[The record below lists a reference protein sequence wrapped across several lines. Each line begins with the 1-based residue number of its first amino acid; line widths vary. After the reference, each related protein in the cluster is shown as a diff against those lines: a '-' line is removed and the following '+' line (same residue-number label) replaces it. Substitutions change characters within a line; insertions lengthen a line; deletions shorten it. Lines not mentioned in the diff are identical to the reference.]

1 VRQMRIRSDKSSLI
15 NYSVDFIIAA
25 ALSFS
30 FVYAFTSTL
39 EIDYSAKNV
48 FFLVCFVLAI
58 YSILFINKLAIKI
71 SVAFIVFAAV
81 DSIFYYYINPQEFKA
96 LYNKIVLIFSWLRK
110 FNAGGAL
117 LGREYQKYILIV
129 LTLIISLAVY
139 IFAIKKFNFYILLI
153 GGVSIFAAQWIIGYF
168 VIYFSF
174 YVFLGFILI
183 CYFKHIYVRNSKKS
197 NILRAAPGKFLLF
210 SMPICAIVFILAY
223 YIPANEKPM
232 KWSWLDSKIEFV
244 DRYIKSNFIVGNS
257 EYFSINSTGFG
268 KDSTKLGGNIFLSDT
283 IVMKVDSS
291 EGDIYLKGAVRDR
304 YTGDSWE
311 NAMGEQTTLHER
323 SQLNSFNED
332 LNELSEG
339 MKVISGKLNVLE
351 DISKKTSIDIT
362 YENLKTKTIFV
373 PSKVDNLTFEKED
386 LNLAIDA
393 YGMISNK
400 DFLGTKFNYTAE
412 LYSINKK
419 DQSIEAFLRNSRR
432 GLYSGYEK
440 AILKKSSKNKSGA
453 LSRSDIGKLIEMSDS
468 TYARYLQL
476 PKDLPERVSKLA
488 GEITSSADNDYDRA
502 KAIEAYLSKNYIYTL
517 EPGDVPENRDF
528 VDYFLF
534 DSKQG
539 YCTYYASAMTILVR
553 SLGIPSRYVEGYI
566 LPSKPVSGNI
576 YEVTNKEAHAW
587 VEVYFEG
594 FGWIPFEPT
603 APYAQSINNVPK
615 ETSNKEEA
623 VTKQTQVEENN
634 QIKPDLKSNNS
645 SEDLLTENIDN
656 GVKVQKAPFINGFI
670 IIFSILLL
678 WILCFSTIKRK
689 IFFYRLQKL
698 SLQERVIKMYKYHL
712 KALSV
717 QGLKMKTGET
727 PLKYAKR
734 IDEILEFKTVNFETI
749 TDIFNKACYSN
760 SPIDKGEMEIII
772 NFYNVFQAQCKEKI
786 GWFRYFIYNKI
797 FGII

>member
-1 VRQMRIRSDKSSLI
+1 MRIISNKSSLI

-25 ALSFS
+25 AMSFS

-58 YSILFINKLAIKI
+58 YSILFINKMAIKI
-71 SVAFIVFAAV
+71 SVALIAFAAV
-81 DSIFYYYINPQEFKA
+81 DSIFYYYINPQEFKG
-96 LYNKIVLIFSWLRK
+96 LYGKIVLVFSWLRK
-110 FNAGGAL
+110 FNPGGAL

-129 LTLIISLAVY
+129 LTLIISLAIY
-139 IFAIKKFNFYILLI
+139 IFVIKKFNFYILLI

-174 YVFLGFILI
+174 YVFLGFIII
-183 CYFKHIYVRNSKKS
+183 CYFKHIYVKNARKS
-197 NILRAAPGKFLLF
+197 HVLQASTAIFLLF
-210 SMPICAIVFILAY
+210 SVPICAIVFFSAY
-223 YIPANEKPM
+223 YMPVSEKPM
-232 KWSWLDSKIEFV
+232 KWSWLDSKIELV
-244 DRYIKSNFIVGNS
+244 DRYIKSNFNVGNS

-268 KDSTKLGGNIFLSDT
+268 KDSTKLGGNISLSDT

-304 YTGDSWE
+304 YTGASWE

-323 SQLNSFNED
+323 SQLNGFNED
-332 LNELSEG
+332 LIELSEG
-339 MKVISGKLNVLE
+339 MKVISGRLNVLD
-351 DISKKTSIDIT
+351 DISNKTSIDIT
-362 YENLKTKTIFV
+362 YENLKTKTIFI
-373 PSKVDNLTFEKED
+373 PSKVDNLTFEKENF
-386 LNLAIDA
+386 NLVVDA
-393 YGMISNK
+393 YGMISNEK
-400 DFLGTKFNYTAE
+400 FLGKNFKYTAE
-412 LYSINKK
+412 LYNINKK
-419 DQSIEAFLRNSRR
+419 DQGIEAFLRNSRR
-432 GLYSGYEK
+432 GLYSRYEEL
-440 AILKKSSKNKSGA
+440 IFKNSNKYKSGS
-453 LSRSDIGKLIEMSDS
+453 LSRSEIEKLIGMSDN

-476 PKDLPERVSKLA
+476 PKELPERVSKLA

-502 KAIEAYLSKNYIYTL
+502 KAIEAYLSKNYVYTL

-553 SLGIPSRYVEGYI
+553 SLGIPARYVEGYI
-566 LPSKPVSGNI
+566 LPSKPVSGSS

-603 APYAQSINNVPK
+603 APYAQSINNVPR

-634 QIKPDLKSNNS
+634 QVKPDQKNNNS
-645 SEDLLTENIDN
+645 SEDLPTETIDN
-656 GVKVQKAPFINGFI
+656 GAKVQKVPVTNAAI
-670 IIFSILLL
+670 IIFAILLL
-678 WILCFSTIKRK
+678 WILCFSTIKRR
-689 IFFYRLQKL
+689 IFFYRLEKL
-698 SLQERVIKMYKYHL
+698 SSQESVMKMYKYYL

-717 QGLKMKTGET
+717 QGLKMKSGET

-734 IDEILEFKTVNFETI
+734 IDEALEFKKVSFETI

-760 SPIDKGEMEIII
+760 SPIDKEEMQLII
-772 NFYNVFQAQCKEKI
+772 NFYSIFQAQCKEKI

>member
-1 VRQMRIRSDKSSLI
+1 MRIRSDKSSLI

-39 EIDYSAKNV
+39 QIDYSAKNV
-48 FFLVCFVLAI
+48 FFLICFVLAI

-71 SVAFIVFAAV
+71 SVAFITFAAV

-110 FNAGGAL
+110 FNPGGAL
-117 LGREYQKYILIV
+117 LGREYQKYILIF
-129 LTLIISLAVY
+129 LALIISLVVY
-139 IFAIKKFNFYILLI
+139 IFTIKKFNLYILLV
-153 GGVSIFAAQWIIGYF
+153 GGVSLFAAQWITGYF

-174 YVFLGFILI
+174 YVFLSFILI

-197 NILRAAPGKFLLF
+197 NVLRTATGTFLLF
-210 SMPICAIVFILAY
+210 SLPICAIVFISAY
-223 YIPANEKPM
+223 YMPANEKPM
-232 KWSWLDSKIEFV
+232 KWSWLDSKIEV
-244 DRYIKSNFIVGNS
+244 VNRYIKSNFNIGNS

-268 KDSTKLGGNIFLSDT
+268 KNSTKLGGNISLSDT

-291 EGDIYLKGAVRDR
+291 EGDIYLKGAVREV

-311 NAMGEQTTLHER
+311 NAMGEQTALSER

-339 MKVISGKLNVLE
+339 MKVISGKLNVLD
-351 DISKKTSIDIT
+351 DISNKTSINIT
-362 YENLKTKTIFV
+362 YENLKTKTIFI
-373 PSKVDNLTFEKED
+373 PSKVDNLTFEKEN

-400 DFLGTKFNYTAE
+400 DFLGKKFNYTAE
-412 LYSINKK
+412 LYNINKK
-419 DQSIEAFLRNSRR
+419 DQGIEVFLRNSRR
-432 GLYSGYEK
+432 GLYSSYEK
-440 AILKKSSKNKSGA
+440 AILKKPNKNKSGA
-453 LSRSDIGKLIEMSDS
+453 LSRTYIEKLIEMSDS

-476 PKDLPERVSKLA
+476 PKELPERVSKLA

-517 EPGDVPENRDF
+517 EPGDIPENRDF

-534 DSKQG
+534 DSKEG

-553 SLGIPSRYVEGYI
+553 SIGIPARYVEGYI

-603 APYAQSINNVPK
+603 SPYPQSFNNVSK
-615 ETSNKEEA
+615 ETSNKEEV
-623 VTKQTQVEENN
+623 VTEQTQVKENN
-634 QIKPDLKSNNS
+634 QVKPDIKSNNP
-645 SEDLLTENIDN
+645 SEDLPTENIDN

-678 WILCFSTIKRK
+678 WILCFSAIKQR

-698 SLQERVIKMYKYHL
+698 SLQEGVIKIYKYFL
-712 KALSV
+712 RALSV
-717 QGLKMKTGET
+717 QGLKMKSGET
-727 PLKYAKR
+727 PLMYAKR
-734 IDEILEFKTVNFETI
+734 IDDALEFETLKFETI

-760 SPIDKGEMEIII
+760 SPIDKEEMQLII
-772 NFYNVFQAQCKEKI
+772 NFYSVFQAQCKEKI
-786 GWFRYFIYNKI
+786 GWFRYFVYNRI

>member
-1 VRQMRIRSDKSSLI
+1 MRRRNDESSLI

-39 EIDYSAKNV
+39 ELDYSAKNV

-71 SVAFIVFAAV
+71 SVAFIAFGVV
-81 DSIFYYYINPQEFKA
+81 DSIFYYYINPQEYKE

-110 FNAGGAL
+110 FNPGGAL

-129 LTLIISLAVY
+129 LTLIISLVVY
-139 IFAIKKFNFYILLI
+139 IFTIKKFNFYILLI
-153 GGVSIFAAQWIIGYF
+153 GGVSLFAAQWITGYF

-174 YVFLGFILI
+174 YVFLSFILI
-183 CYFKHIYVRNSKKS
+183 CYFKHIYVRNCKKS
-197 NILRAAPGKFLLF
+197 NVLRTAAGKFILF
-210 SMPICAIVFILAY
+210 SMPICAIVFISAY
-223 YIPANEKPM
+223 FMPANEKPM
-232 KWSWLDSKIEFV
+232 KWKWLDSKIEGV
-244 DRYIKSNFIVGNS
+244 ERYLNIGNS

-268 KDSTKLGGNIFLSDT
+268 KNSTKLGGNISLSDT

-291 EGDIYLKGAVRDR
+291 EGDIYLKGAVRDA
-304 YTGDSWE
+304 YNGHSWE
-311 NAMGEQTTLHER
+311 NTMGEQNTLPKR

-393 YGMISNK
+393 YGIISNK

-440 AILKKSSKNKSGA
+440 AILKKSSKNKSGT

-468 TYARYLQL
+468 TYERYLQL
-476 PKDLPERVSKLA
+476 PKDLPERVSNLA

-502 KAIEAYLSKNYIYTL
+502 KAIEAYLSKNYVYTL

-553 SLGIPSRYVEGYI
+553 SLGIPARYVEGYI
-566 LPSKPVSGNI
+566 LPSKPVSENS

-615 ETSNKEEA
+615 ETSNKEET

-634 QIKPDLKSNNS
+634 QIKPELKSNNS
-645 SEDLLTENIDN
+645 SEDLPNENIDN
-656 GVKVQKAPFINGFI
+656 SVKVQKAPFINGFI

-678 WILCFSTIKRK
+678 WILCFSDIKRR

-698 SLQERVIKMYKYHL
+698 SSQESVMKMYKYYL

-734 IDEILEFKTVNFETI
+734 IDDALEFKSVNFETI

-786 GWFRYFIYNKI
+786 GWFRYFVYNRM